1 MELEVVLA
9 TVLLIALTFYALL
22 GGADFG
28 AGVWHLLARGPTRRA
43 QHQLIGEAIGPI
55 WEANHVWLI
64 LIVTILF
71 TAFPRAYVHISTTLH
86 IPLTILVIGIVLR
99 GSAFAFR
106 HYDIKDDDIHLRW
119 DQLFAISSLIS
130 PLLLGIII
138 GAITA
143 GHFPVNAGNFFDGY
157 ISPWLQ
163 LFPLSMG
170 LLTLLLFLY
179 LAATYLILESRDLTL
194 QKIFR
199 KRAITAALLAG
210 LLEEVVLYLGR
221 SGAPRLWG
229 ELTTSLWGGL
239 IQLGVGSL
247 TVAAIILLVT
257 QRYWWARTCAILQV
271 TLTIW
276 TWGLA
281 QFPYLMPPDLTV
293 FNTSAPGIT
302 LQFIA
307 GALLVGT
314 LFLFPSLFYLL
325 RIFKGSTLFGY
336 KRPNGKESL

>member
-1 MELEVVLA
+1 MALEIALA
-9 TVLLIALTFYALL
+9 NVLLIALTFYALL

-28 AGVWHLLARGPTRRA
+28 AGVWHLLARGPTRKA

-64 LIVTILF
+64 LIVTIVF
-71 TAFPRAYVHISTTLH
+71 TAFPRAYVQISTTLH

-99 GSAFAFR
+99 GSAYAFR

-119 DQLFAISSLIS
+119 DQLFAFSSLIS

-143 GHFPVNAGNFFDGY
+143 GNFPINPNNFFEAY
-157 ISPWLQ
+157 MSPWLK
-163 LFPLSMG
+163 LFPLTMG
-170 LLTLLLFLY
+170 LLSLLLFSY
-179 LAATYLILESRDLTL
+179 LAATYLLLETHDLTL

-199 KRAITAALLAG
+199 NRAITAALLAG
-210 LLEEVVLYLGR
+210 LLEETVLYLGKF
-221 SGAPRLWG
+221 GAPRLWG
-229 ELTTSLWGGL
+229 ELTTSLWGVL
-239 IQLGVGSL
+239 IQLGVGGL
-247 TVAAIILLVT
+247 TIAAIILLVT
-257 QRYWWARTCAILQV
+257 QRYWWARACAILQV

-276 TWGLA
+276 AWGLA
-281 QFPYLMPPDLTV
+281 QFPYLIPPDLTI
-293 FNTSAPGIT
+293 FNASAPEIT

-307 GALLVGT
+307 GTLVVGA

-325 RIFKGSTLFGY
+325 RIFKGSTLFRHG
-336 KRPNGKESL
+336 KHNG

>member
-119 DQLFAISSLIS
+119 DQLFATSSLIS

-247 TVAAIILLVT
+247 TVAAIVLLVT